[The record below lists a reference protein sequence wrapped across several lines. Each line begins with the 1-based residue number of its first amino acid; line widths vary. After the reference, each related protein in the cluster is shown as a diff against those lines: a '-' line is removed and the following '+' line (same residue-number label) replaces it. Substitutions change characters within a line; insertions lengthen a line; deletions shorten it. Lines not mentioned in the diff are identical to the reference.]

1 MSSDTSVSGS
11 GPNHTAVSYD
21 YGDNKKSS
29 IGKIPKFNG
38 DHEEF
43 SWWKTNFYSYVMS
56 LDEELW
62 DILEEGVGDLVLDE
76 EGAVVDRKRH
86 TPAQK
91 KTYKKHHII
100 RGALVTAI
108 PKVEYMKMSD
118 KSIAK
123 AMFASLCANYEGSK
137 KVREAKALMLVHQ
150 YEEMY
155 SRFQTLVSGL

>member
-1 MSSDTSVSGS
+1 MSGESVYGNGS
-11 GPNHTAVSYD
+11 GHNHNDVAHD
-21 YGDNKKSS
+21 CNGDNKKSS

-38 DHEEF
+38 DPEEF

-62 DILEEGVGDLVLDE
+62 DILEEGVGDDLVLDE
-76 EGAVVDRKRH
+76 EGADVDRKKH

-108 PKVEYMKMSD
+108 LKAKYMK
-118 KSIAK
+118 I
-123 AMFASLCANYEGSK
+123 
-137 KVREAKALMLVHQ
+137 V
-150 YEEMY
+150 
-155 SRFQTLVSGL
+155 TP